1 MNRSDRLFLE
11 TQVRHIDETMRTLI
25 DMKSVLT
32 RRIRRMESE
41 MNNAP
46 RPLQP
51 PRRREHPNPPS
62 TQQQTIPEVIP
73 LLDYSHVQPPRRRQ
87 NVNIIPDTIQTTIKT
102 IKKSES
108 NKILADE
115 CGICREQHTKVDTET
130 CNCSHTFG
138 KTCFTEWR
146 KKCVATQ
153 KPVTCPICRTET
165 TTLEGYRSRTYTKK
179 TKPVVEASNT
189 IVLQPEVICI
199 SDDEQDNTD
208 VEEPEE
214 SETNANTIEEQE
226 EEDFSRLTTDELT
239 ELMHIH
245 FPRHSRILLA

>member
-11 TQVRHIDETMRTLI
+11 TQVRHIDQTMRTLI

-46 RPLQP
+46 RP
-51 PRRREHPNPPS
+51 
-62 TQQQTIPEVIP
+62 
-73 LLDYSHVQPPRRRQ
+73 VQPSRRRRQ
-87 NVNIIPDTIQTTIKT
+87 NVNIIPDTIKTTIKT

-108 NKILADE
+108 NKILEDE
-115 CGICREQHTKVDTET
+115 CGICREQHKKVDTET
-130 CNCSHTFG
+130 CNCSHNFG
-138 KTCFTEWR
+138 KECFTEWR
-146 KKCVATQ
+146 KKCVVTQ

-165 TTLEGYRSRTYTKK
+165 TTLQGYRSRTYTKK
-179 TKPVVEASNT
+179 TKPVEAAST
-189 IVLQPEVICI
+189 IVIQPEVICI

-208 VEEPEE
+208 VEEPE
-214 SETNANTIEEQE
+214 SNVNTIEEQ
-226 EEDFSRLTTDELT
+226 EEDFSRLTTDEFT